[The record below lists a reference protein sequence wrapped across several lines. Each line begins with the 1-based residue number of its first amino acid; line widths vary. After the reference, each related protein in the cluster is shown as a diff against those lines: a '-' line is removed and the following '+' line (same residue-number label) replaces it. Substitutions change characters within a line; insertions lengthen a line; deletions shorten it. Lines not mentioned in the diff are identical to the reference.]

1 MTMVGKSGN
10 DANPTYRLSAAGR
23 EAAEDER
30 LRLLE
35 TIFDPASRRVRSM
48 VQPGW
53 RCLEIGAGR
62 GSMAVWLGQQV
73 GEKGHLVATDIDVTY
88 LERLNLPNLEVR
100 RHNILE
106 DPIETLSLG
115 SFDMVSLRLVLFW
128 LVGRQ
133 EEAIRRMV
141 QCLRPGGWLVDED
154 GDWGTVVPVN
164 PFHPMY
170 ERYQQVWRKGEW
182 WTARGYDPEFGRKL
196 PALIEHCGLQSI
208 RHEAHAEVLR
218 ATSPWGRWW
227 LQTLEVM
234 RASDETAGVLTEARE
249 EEYEIL
255 TAPWSDPSFW
265 FQTAVIHACWAQR
278 PA

>member
-1 MTMVGKSGN
+1 
-10 DANPTYRLSAAGR
+10 
-23 EAAEDER
+23 
-30 LRLLE
+30 
-35 TIFDPASRRVRSM
+35 
-48 VQPGW
+48 
-53 RCLEIGAGR
+53 
-62 GSMAVWLGQQV
+62 MAVWLAQQV
-73 GEKGHLVATDIDVTY
+73 GEKGQVVATEIDVRY
-88 LERLNLPNLEVR
+88 LERLNLPNLKVR

-106 DPIETLSLG
+106 DPIETLGLG

-170 ERYQQVWRKGEW
+170 ARYQQIWKKGDW
-182 WTARGYDPEFGRKL
+182 LAVRGYDPEFGQKL
-196 PALIEHCGLQSI
+196 PALIERCGLQSI

-218 ATSPWGRWW
+218 PTSPWGRWW
-227 LQTLEVM
+227 LQTLEVF
-234 RASDETAGVLTEARE
+234 RATDEAAGVLTEARK
-249 EEYEIL
+249 EEYGIL
-255 TAPWSDPSFW
+255 TAPWSDASFW
-265 FQTAVIHACWAQR
+265 FQTAVIHACWARR

>member
-1 MTMVGKSGN
+1 
-10 DANPTYRLSAAGR
+10 
-23 EAAEDER
+23 
-30 LRLLE
+30 
-35 TIFDPASRRVRSM
+35 
-48 VQPGW
+48 
-53 RCLEIGAGR
+53 
-62 GSMAVWLGQQV
+62 
-73 GEKGHLVATDIDVTY
+73 

-106 DPIETLSLG
+106 DSIEDLGLG

-133 EEAIRRMV
+133 EEVIGRIV

-170 ERYQQVWRKGEW
+170 ERYQQVWKNGDW

-196 PALIEHCGLQSI
+196 PVLIEHCGLQRI
-208 RHEAHAEVLR
+208 GHEAHAEVLR
-218 ATSPWGRWW
+218 GTSPWGRWW

-234 RASDETAGVLTEARE
+234 RASDEAAGVLTEARE
-249 EEYEIL
+249 GEYGIL
-255 TAPWSDPSFW
+255 TAPWSDPFVLVSNCGGTCLLGAAPSIAGDSANPVSPTPTGFAEIVGDDFPNISFRT
-265 FQTAVIHACWAQR
+265 FAD
-278 PA
+278 P

>member
-1 MTMVGKSGN
+1 MGKSGN
-10 DANPTYRLSAAGR
+10 DANPTYWLSAAGR

-30 LRLLE
+30 LSLLE
-35 TIFDPASRRVRSM
+35 TIFDPTSRQRRSM
-48 VQPGW
+48 VQQGW

-62 GSMAVWLGQQV
+62 GSMAVWLAQQV
-73 GEKGHLVATDIDVTY
+73 GEKGRVVATDIDVTY

-106 DPIETLSLG
+106 DPIETLSLA

-133 EEAIRRMV
+133 EEVIRRMV

-170 ERYQQVWRKGEW
+170 ERYEQVWKGGDW
-182 WTARGYDPEFGRKL
+182 LAARGYDPEFGRKL
-196 PALIEHCGLQSI
+196 PALIERCGLQSI
-208 RHEAHAEVLR
+208 RHEAHVEVLR

-227 LQTLEVM
+227 LQTLEGW
-234 RASDETAGVLTEARE
+234 RAWDEAAGVLTEARE
-249 EEYEIL
+249 EEYGIL

>member
-1 MTMVGKSGN
+1 VGKSGN
-10 DANPTYRLSAAGR
+10 DANPTYWLSAAGR

-30 LRLLE
+30 LSLLE
-35 TIFDPASRRVRSM
+35 TIFDPTSRQRRSM
-48 VQPGW
+48 VQQGW

-62 GSMAVWLGQQV
+62 GSMAVWLAQQV
-73 GEKGHLVATDIDVTY
+73 GEKGRVVATDIDVTY

-106 DPIETLSLG
+106 DPIETLSLA

-133 EEAIRRMV
+133 EEVIRRMV

-170 ERYQQVWRKGEW
+170 ERYEQVWKGGDW
-182 WTARGYDPEFGRKL
+182 LAARGYDPEFGRKL
-196 PALIEHCGLQSI
+196 PALIERCGLQSI
-208 RHEAHAEVLR
+208 RHEAHVEVLR

-227 LQTLEVM
+227 LQTLEGW
-234 RASDETAGVLTEARE
+234 RAWDEAAGVLTEARE
-249 EEYEIL
+249 EEYGIL